1 VTQDFG
7 RLLPGEDV
15 QAYWEGLARD
25 DGHRAT
31 PPISSPSRGYAG
43 VTVVAPNDD
52 NLYGSFAGRAVRSVR
67 AGLPSDRGGRPAPDY
82 ALPTGR
88 FVPHMQRGAEGPLW
102 PDATTRFP
110 VLLFAHGYGGSPI
123 SNDYIAAVSVFASY
137 GYVVAAPFHGD
148 FRSRTSRSTTSA
160 TCSRS

>member
-7 RLLPGEDV
+7 RLLPGETSRRTGR
-15 QAYWEGLARD
+15 ASRATTGR
-25 DGHRAT
+25 RAT
-31 PPISSPSRGYAG
+31 PPISSPSQR
-43 VTVVAPNDD
+43 TRWRDVVAPSDD
-52 NLYGSFAGRAVRSVR
+52 DLYGSFAGRAVRSVVLVCHPTAAADPR
-67 AGLPSDRGGRPAPDY
+67 PDY

-88 FVPHMQRGAEGPLW
+88 FVPHMQRGAEGP
-102 PDATTRFP
+102 PVARRDDALP
-110 VLLFAHGYGGSPI
+110 VLLFAHGFGGSPI

-148 FRSRTSRSTTSA
+148 SGSRTSRSTTSA